1 MNKAFD
7 DFLWENYPS
16 TNTPLGKR
24 LLNKVNSALRIID
37 ERVMQLFNIEIPTIK
52 NTKLDVTEAYKLVK
66 GISLDEDTGI
76 FTITFYDNT
85 QTTIDTM
92 LEKLAV
98 NFDYYADTQK
108 LVIILSDGT
117 QKEVDLSALITQY
130 EFLDSDTIYF
140 DLSKK
145 EEKAFEMEWSR
156 KELLHLYS
164 GNSMTQKTYQSIT
177 VESELPITEITAKY
191 VKPNESDFVIAQ
203 IKDISGDSKMFFVDF
218 PGGGWKWTI
227 SLKTDS
233 DIGDGTKKV
242 IGYYKKIGCVTAHIK
257 EGSIEE
263 KHLRPDYLADIKVEA
278 AKADSS
284 RDSAAEKAQE
294 SAESALMSKSYSDG
308 TSGIR
313 EGEEMDNAKYYSN
326 QAKSYYEN
334 LQQSGNVTGVK
345 GNAESSYRTGNV
357 ELTPEN
363 IGLGNVGNFK
373 AVSTM
378 ASQGLSETEK
388 TNARTNIGAAPTSH
402 ASTATT
408 YGASSST
415 NYGHAMASSTTP
427 KANGTAAVGSETT
440 KFARGDHVHP
450 LQTSV
455 TGNAATATKLAAA
468 RTIRTNLASTSTA
481 SFDGS
486 ANITPGVSGVLP
498 IANGGTGNTTGN
510 APTATKATNDGNGNN
525 IANTYET
532 KAKNKWEKFKD
543 IIYGQNAMI
552 SSVVYKEIKI
562 VAYIIKSSGVTMY
575 GVYDFPIDMP
585 SMFAN
590 DTIYFGDNSKD
601 GAYFYAEMVGGD
613 VNVANYY
620 TNIGITVYVKK
631 K

>member
-1 MNKAFD
+1 MTNVTQNYGYPKPEEE
-7 DFLWENYPS
+7 DFYDVGDFNRAMDMIDGNMKDTNDAISGFNEQISTFEQAEERENISPGDS
-16 TNTPLGKR
+16 LKIMLGKIK
-24 LLNKVNSALRIID
+24 KVFADLKNVAFTGSYNDL
-37 ERVMQLFNIEIPTIK
+37 EGKPTIP
-52 NTKLDVTEAYKLVK
+52 A
-66 GISLDEDTGI
+66 
-76 FTITFYDNT
+76 
-85 QTTIDTM
+85 
-92 LEKLAV
+92 AV
-98 NFDYYADTQK
+98 
-108 LVIILSDGT
+108 
-117 QKEVDLSALITQY
+117 
-130 EFLDSDTIYF
+130 
-140 DLSKK
+140 
-145 EEKAFEMEWSR
+145 R
-156 KELLHLYS
+156 
-164 GNSMTQKTYQSIT
+164 
-177 VESELPITEITAKY
+177 
-191 VKPNESDFVIAQ
+191 
-203 IKDISGDSKMFFVDF
+203 
-218 PGGGWKWTI
+218 
-227 SLKTDS
+227 
-233 DIGDGTKKV
+233 
-242 IGYYKKIGCVTAHIK
+242 
-257 EGSIEE
+257 
-263 KHLRPDYLADIKVEA
+263 
-278 AKADSS
+278 
-284 RDSAAEKAQE
+284 
-294 SAESALMSKSYSDG
+294 
-308 TSGIR
+308 
-313 EGEEMDNAKYYSN
+313 
-326 QAKSYYEN
+326 
-334 LQQSGNVTGVK
+334 VK
-345 GNAESSYRTGNV
+345 GNAEAAYHTGDVNI
-357 ELTPEN
+357 TPAN

-388 TNARTNIGAAPTSH
+388 SNARLNIGAIPTSH

-468 RTIRTNLASTSTA
+468 RTIRTSLASTSTA

-552 SSVVYKEIKI
+552 SSNIYKEIKI

-590 DTIYFGDNSKD
+590 DIIYFGDNSKD
-601 GAYFYAEMVGGD
+601 DAYFYAEMVGND
-613 VNVANYY
+613 ANIANFY